1 MTTADLNDTK
11 LISEEISIIKD
22 KLAKLANK
30 KEIKHEEISDS
41 EYEYRTDNG
50 TDDER
55 DEEPTRAT
63 DENEIIE
70 TKDIKLEKQE
80 QEPKE
85 EEDDKEKS
93 DDDTDEDR
101 KEDVKEIRKML
112 DDEENIKLFENEYKR
127 KNNSID
133 LTKYVKREVKQYLN
147 AFDVNISRLIKK
159 YKHVK
164 DISEEE
170 LLKIQSKYNKEN
182 KFFNKKSK
190 KLLNKLSD
198 YDGLSK
204 DDYKLLNKKI
214 KKINYKFTE
223 FVGEFIDISDSD

>member
-80 QEPKE
+80 QEPTE

-93 DDDTDEDR
+93 DDDAD
-101 KEDVKEIRKML
+101 EDVKEIRKML

>member
-41 EYEYRTDNG
+41 EYEYKTDNG

-55 DEEPTRAT
+55 EE
-63 DENEIIE
+63 ENEIIE
-70 TKDIKLEKQE
+70 NPKVVEEQE
-80 QEPKE
+80 QEQE
-85 EEDDKEKS
+85 QEDISEDNS
-93 DDDTDEDR
+93 DDDR
-101 KEDVKEIRKML
+101 AEDVKEIRKML
-112 DDEENIKLFENEYKR
+112 DDEDNIKLFENEYKQ
-127 KNNSID
+127 KNTSID